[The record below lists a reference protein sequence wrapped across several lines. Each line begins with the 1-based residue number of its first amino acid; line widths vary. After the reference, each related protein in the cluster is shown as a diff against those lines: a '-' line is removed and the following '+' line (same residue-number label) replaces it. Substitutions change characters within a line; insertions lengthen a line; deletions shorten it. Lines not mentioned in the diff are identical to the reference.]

1 MIAIKGLRQGLLI
14 VFSGP
19 ANEPWLT
26 RLRELE
32 TKLDANA
39 GFFKGGTVAFDVR
52 DMALSEDDLQ
62 RSLALLKAHDVTLWA
77 VVSQD
82 PATQARVRGL
92 GLNDTL
98 AAPKQATPEQLITP
112 ETNGNGSAAPDQ
124 QQAPA
129 TEEKPASAEHIA
141 QKTLAEEAATHAIEG
156 TDGLL
161 ARRRV
166 RSGQVLRHPGHIVVI
181 GDVNPGAQLIAGG
194 DIIVWGKLQGSA
206 HAGAL
211 GDTRAIICALDMS
224 PSLVKIADA
233 ALALRPGELKKRNK
247 TGKAE
252 QAQLTD
258 QQITFT
264 PWDKNA

>member
-19 ANEPWLT
+19 ADEPWLT

-32 TKLDANA
+32 DKLNANA

-52 DMALSEDDLQ
+52 DMALSDDDLQ
-62 RSLALLKAHDVTLWA
+62 RSLSLLKAHDVMLWA

-82 PATQARVRGL
+82 AGTLARVRAMGL
-92 GLNDTL
+92 SDTL
-98 AAPKQATPEQLITP
+98 AAPKPSSEPQSISNNLASSDNAVIEAPVIAPAAAVQSATP
-112 ETNGNGSAAPDQ
+112 A
-124 QQAPA
+124 APA
-129 TEEKPASAEHIA
+129 THVEE
-141 QKTLAEEAATHAIEG
+141 QTIEG

-233 ALALRPGELKKRNK
+233 ALALRPGEQKKRNK
-247 TGKAE
+247 AGKAE
-252 QAQLTD
+252 QAQLID
-258 QQITFT
+258 QQIMFT

>member
-19 ANEPWLT
+19 ADEPWLT

-52 DMALSEDDLQ
+52 EMTLSDDDLQ

-82 PATQARVRGL
+82 AGTQARVRAL
-92 GLNDTL
+92 GLSDTL
-98 AAPKQATPEQLITP
+98 AASKPVLPSSPPQ
-112 ETNGNGSAAPDQ
+112 TNGHSAAETPAVAPSPDDKTP
-124 QQAPA
+124 APA
-129 TEEKPASAEHIA
+129 PQPHIDEPSAV
-141 QKTLAEEAATHAIEG
+141 TVDG

-194 DIIVWGKLQGSA
+194 DIIVWGKLQGTA

-211 GDTRAIICALDMS
+211 GDARAIICALDMS

-233 ALALRPGELKKRNK
+233 ALALRPGEQKKRNK
-247 TGKAE
+247 AGKAE
-252 QAQLTD
+252 QAQLID

>member
-52 DMALSEDDLQ
+52 DMALSDDDLQ

-82 PATQARVRGL
+82 EATQARVRGL

-98 AAPKQATPEQLITP
+98 AAPKPATTAQSIAPEP
-112 ETNGNGSAAPDQ
+112 NGNGSAAPDS
-124 QQAPA
+124 
-129 TEEKPASAEHIA
+129 EEKPASAEPIA
-141 QKTLAEEAATHAIEG
+141 TKNNAEEAATPTIEG